1 LEGTTA
7 GNGSPAEEEDVGSAR
22 PVARD
27 STEAVYEQP
36 EGSLAQWYPAE
47 HPFVLTATDTD
58 DPRETPYAC
67 NPVGRALHR
76 GDVRTD
82 APPLHPTLRLRH
94 LTGPARAAPHGYV
107 HNRGDKFIHFPI
119 TEVVNGQAVTR
130 QIAFHQVVMNADPL
144 VLGLVEDSEKVYSKP
159 LYAEPQ
165 VREAGKPHY
174 AQEDMMIFAGGWHDR
189 PRLDRAIS
197 ELRDLGLKAELHRY
211 RTYAYEAERIEQ
223 RLQQLAKA
231 LGEMRGEIARC
242 KFRL

>member
-67 NPVGRALHR
+67 DTVGRALHR

-82 APPLHPTLRLRH
+82 APPLHPTLHLHH
-94 LTGPARAAPHGYV
+94 LTGPARAAPHGYT

-144 VLGLVEDSEKVYSKP
+144 VLGLLEDSEKVYSKP

-174 AQEDMMIFAGGWHDR
+174 PNEEMYSLVRGHSHQHRI
-189 PRLDRAIS
+189 DRAIA
-197 ELRDLGLKAELHRY
+197 ELKDMGLKAELHRY
-211 RTYAYEAERIEQ
+211 RTYKHEAHRMEQ
-223 RLQQLAKA
+223 
-231 LGEMRGEIARC
+231 
-242 KFRL
+242 